1 MPSASEKRV
10 RQDRDAGVPCLLRSP
25 IAGSHK
31 IYVAGQRHPDI
42 RVPMREVLLSAPA
55 CPGSDRPA
63 GESLLLYDTSG
74 PWTDPQ
80 IECSPTAGLPPLRRA
95 WIEARGDTHELP
107 GPSSDFAR
115 RRAADP
121 PPAGVRIPRPL
132 GPRRALPG
140 RRVTQM
146 HYARQGIITPEME
159 FVAIREN
166 LRREAAPSGPAL
178 PADDRLIPETITP
191 EFVRDEVARGRAII
205 PANINHPE
213 LEPMIIGRRF
223 LTKINAN
230 LGNSAVASSV
240 GEEVAK
246 MVWAVRWGA
255 DTVMD
260 LSTGDNIHE
269 TREWILRNSPVPVG
283 TVPIYQALQKV
294 DGRIEELGWELFRD
308 TLIEQAEQGVDY
320 FTIHAGVRREFLP
333 AARRRLAGIVS
344 RGGAIHARW
353 CEIRGQENFA
363 WVHWDEICEIMAAYD
378 VAFSIGDGLRPGCIA
393 DANDQAQFAELRA
406 QGELTR
412 RAWAF
417 DVQVMNEGPGHVPLH
432 LIPENMTRQMEWCDQ
447 APFYTLGPLPTDIGA
462 GYDHITSAIGATL
475 IGSLGAALLCYVTP
489 REHLGLPDRDD
500 VREGV
505 IAHRI
510 AAHAADL
517 AKGHPAA
524 RRRDDAMSRARV
536 EFRWDDQYHLSLD
549 PDRAAAL
556 RQEGLP
562 EDAPP
567 DARYC
572 SMCGPEFCSMQ
583 MARRTGGG

>member
-1 MPSASEKRV
+1 MPDTSEQRV
-10 RQDRDAGVPCLLRSP
+10 LRYRGADIPCPLRSP
-25 IAGSHK
+25 ITGSRK
-31 IYVAGQRHPDI
+31 VYVAGRRYPDI

-55 CPGSDRPA
+55 CSGDHRPA
-63 GESLLLYDTSG
+63 EEPLLLYDTSG

-80 IECSPTAGLPPLRRA
+80 ADCSPAAGLPPLRRA
-95 WIEARGDTHELP
+95 WIEARGDTCELP
-107 GPSSDFAR
+107 APTSGFAR
-115 RRAADP
+115 QRAAEPRLADV
-121 PPAGVRIPRPL
+121 GIPRRRR
-132 GPRRALPG
+132 PRRALPG

-146 HYARQGIITPEME
+146 HYARRGLITPEME

-166 LRREAAPSGPAL
+166 LRREVMPPEPAS
-178 PADDRLIPETITP
+178 PADDRLIPATITP

-230 LGNSAVASSV
+230 LGNSAVASSI

-260 LSTGDNIHE
+260 LSTGENIHE
-269 TREWILRNSPVPVG
+269 TRDWILRNSPVPVG
-283 TVPIYQALQKV
+283 TVPVYQALRKV
-294 DGRIEELGWELFRD
+294 DGRIEELTWELFRD

-320 FTIHAGVRREFLP
+320 FTIHAAVRREFLP

-363 WVHWDEICEIMAAYD
+363 YVHWDEICEIMAAYD
-378 VAFSIGDGLRPGCIA
+378 VAFSIGDGLRPGCVA
-393 DANDQAQFAELRA
+393 DANDQAQFAELRT

-412 RAWAF
+412 RAWSF

-462 GYDHITSAIGATL
+462 GYDHIASAIGAAL
-475 IGSLGAALLCYVTP
+475 IGSLGASLLCYVTP

-536 EFRWDDQYHLSLD
+536 EFRWYDQYHLSLD

-562 EDAPP
+562 ADVPA

-583 MARRTGGG
+583 MARRTAGD